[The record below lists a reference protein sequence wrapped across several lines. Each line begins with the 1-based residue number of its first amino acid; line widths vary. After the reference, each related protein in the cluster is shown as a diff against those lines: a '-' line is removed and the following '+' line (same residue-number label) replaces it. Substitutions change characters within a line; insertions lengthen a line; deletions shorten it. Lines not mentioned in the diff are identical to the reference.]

1 MTKEAIERIRRK
13 YSQVDSLKVKD
24 VCRIMNVSAKT
35 VYRLIRD
42 GYLTGYKLPGN
53 QKAHR
58 FEKENVFALMEKHLA
73 H

>member
-1 MTKEAIERIRRK
+1 MNQEAIEMIRRK
-13 YSQVDSLKVKD
+13 YAHVETLKVKD
-24 VCRIMNVSAKT
+24 VCRIMNISAKT

-42 GYLTGYKLPGN
+42 GYLTGFKLPGN